1 MPAPIGRDS
10 CGAKVALNEFPQLN
24 FGNDDDDHWKVQKS
38 PTMAAAAV
46 VVKDPAIHA
55 SCNWNR
61 PIN

>member
-24 FGNDDDDHWKVQKS
+24 FGDDDDHWKVQKS
-38 PTMAAAAV
+38 PTMAAAALV
-46 VVKDPAIHA
+46 GEDPAIHA